1 MRCTV
6 WEGVWVLSDESLRH
20 PCVFALIPHSL
31 PLRQSLLLFC
41 GGGRDRVCPPL
52 FAVPALECAAV
63 ELVGRAL
70 FSQGLER
77 ELWECRGPLDQALVV
92 PEFIR

>member
-1 MRCTV
+1 
-6 WEGVWVLSDESLRH
+6 
-20 PCVFALIPHSL
+20 
-31 PLRQSLLLFC
+31 
-41 GGGRDRVCPPL
+41 
-52 FAVPALECAAV
+52 V

-92 PEFIR
+92 LEFIR